1 MKVVTQWRPG
11 TDLIDIW
18 IRQETF
24 NGAVLLRMKEDGIWE
39 WGKLEVA
46 AAPVLPTLTL
56 PGDVFK
62 ALIAEGAD
70 ILPPS
75 AATERHLQD
84 AIKVRDQLL
93 ALLIPSV

>member
-1 MKVVTQWRPG
+1 MKAG
-11 TDLIDIW
+11 D
-18 IRQETF
+18 
-24 NGAVLLRMKEDGIWE
+24 IWE
-39 WGKLEVA
+39 WEKLEEA
-46 AAPVLPTLTL
+46 AASIPPTLTL

-62 ALIAEGAD
+62 GLIAEGAD

-93 ALLIPSV
+93 ALLVPSA

>member
-11 TDLIDIW
+11 TDLIDVW

-24 NGAVLLRMKEDGIWE
+24 NGAVLLRMKAESIWGWE
-39 WGKLEVA
+39 KLEQTTG
-46 AAPVLPTLTL
+46 PVSPTLTL

-75 AATERHLQD
+75 AATERHLSD

-93 ALLIPSV
+93 ALLVPSA